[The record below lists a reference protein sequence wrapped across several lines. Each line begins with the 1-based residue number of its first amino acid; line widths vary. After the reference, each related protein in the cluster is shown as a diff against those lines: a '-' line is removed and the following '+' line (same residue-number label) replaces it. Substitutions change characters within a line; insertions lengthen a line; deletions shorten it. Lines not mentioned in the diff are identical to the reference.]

1 MKYINLFFCAAL
13 IALSAGLTACNT
25 TCASAQ
31 SPSSAVAN
39 APKKDITLQLYSLR
53 SDMKKDPKGTIKKA
67 GEMGY
72 TAVEAAGYSDGK
84 FYGMTPEEFK
94 AEVEKAGMK
103 VRSSHTSKKLS
114 PEEVKNNNFSE
125 SLKWWEKAIPAHKA
139 TGMEYIVVPS
149 IPFPKNIKEMQ
160 LYCDYL
166 NAVGKMCKDAGI
178 KFGYHNHSF
187 EMKPVK
193 DKLSMYEYM
202 LQNTNP
208 ENVFFEMDVYWA
220 VMGQQS
226 PVELFKKY
234 PNRFRLLHIKDLKE
248 LGESGMVG
256 FDAIFKNAHIGGVE
270 GIVVEVERYNYE
282 PAKSVKLS
290 YDYLNNAPFVPAT
303 YPKK

>member
-1 MKYINLFFCAAL
+1 M
-13 IALSAGLTACNT
+13 ALSAGLTACNT
-25 TCASAQ
+25 TCADSQPTQCPA
-31 SPSSAVAN
+31 AN
-39 APKKDITLQLYSLR
+39 SQKKDITLQLYSLR
-53 SDMKKDPKGTIKKA
+53 ADMKKDTKGTIKKA

-72 TAVEAAGYSDGK
+72 TAVEAAGYNDGK

-103 VRSSHTSKKLS
+103 VRSSHTSKRLS
-114 PEEVKNNNFSE
+114 EAEIKNKDFSE
-125 SLKWWEKAIPAHKA
+125 SLKWWEKAIPVHKA
-139 TGMEYIVVPS
+139 TGMKYIVVPS
-149 IPFPKNIKEMQ
+149 IPFPKNVEEMQ

-166 NAVGKMCKDAGI
+166 NAVGKMCKDAGM

-208 ENVFFEMDVYWA
+208 EYVFFEMDVYWA
-220 VMGQQS
+220 VMGQNS

-270 GIVVEVERYNYE
+270 GIVVEVERYSYD
-282 PAKSVKLS
+282 PQKSVKLS
-290 YDYLNNAPFVPAT
+290 LDYLQNAPFVPAS
-303 YPKK
+303 YPSK